1 MMRQRV
7 LVWSAA
13 LALIL
18 GVAPANA
25 AHLVWSGLIIA
36 QNDEHPKPI
45 PTELAPFEETLKE
58 LFGYNQFDV
67 IGQSRKTLTT
77 GQEDWLAQ
85 SKYFAL
91 RVDARGADEAGYDL
105 NLQLYQEKE
114 LLLETNTKLGQSS
127 PLVIKGPQVGG
138 GQLLLV
144 LLIDDEHKGEG
155 SGEGKHHRGHRSSNK
170 IESAWHRIAR
180 IFRSE
185 KH

>member
-1 MMRQRV
+1 MRCRV
-7 LVWSAA
+7 VSWSAA

-18 GVAPANA
+18 SAAPIHA
-25 AHLVWSGLIIA
+25 AHLVWSGLVIA
-36 QNDEHPKPI
+36 QNEPQPKPV
-45 PTELAPFEETLKE
+45 PSELASLEETLKG
-58 LFGYNQFDV
+58 LFGYNQFEV

-77 GQEDWLAQ
+77 GQEDWLAT

-105 NLQLYQEKE
+105 NLQLYQEKN
-114 LLLETNTKLGQSS
+114 LLLETSTKLSQSS

-144 LLIDDEHKGEG
+144 LFIDDEMKNET
-155 SGEGKHHRGHRSSNK
+155 SETHHRRGHRSANK
-170 IESAWHRIAR
+170 IEAAWHRFTR
-180 IFRSE
+180 LFE

>member
-1 MMRQRV
+1 MRCRV
-7 LVWSAA
+7 LSWSAA

-18 GVAPANA
+18 SAAPARA

-36 QNDEHPKPI
+36 QNEEHPKPV
-45 PTELAPFEETLKE
+45 PTELASLEETLKG
-58 LFGYNQFDV
+58 LFGYNQFEV

-77 GQEDWLAQ
+77 GQEDWLAT

-105 NLQLYQEKE
+105 NLQLYQEKD
-114 LLLETNTKLGQSS
+114 LLLETNTKLSQSS

-144 LLIDDEHKGEG
+144 LQIDDDEMKNE
-155 SGEGKHHRGHRSSNK
+155 SAATHHRHGHRSSNK
-170 IESAWHRIAR
+170 IEAAWHRFTR
-180 IFRSE
+180 MFQKR
-185 KH
+185 

>member
-1 MMRQRV
+1 MRCGV
-7 LVWSAA
+7 LSWSAA

-18 GVAPANA
+18 SATPACA

-36 QNDEHPKPI
+36 QNEENPKPI
-45 PTELAPFEETLKE
+45 PPELASFEDTLKG
-58 LFGYNQFDV
+58 LFGYNQFEV

-77 GQEDWLAQ
+77 GQEDWLAT

-105 NLQLYQEKE
+105 NLQLYQEKN
-114 LLLETNTKLGQSS
+114 LLLETNTKLSQSS

-144 LLIDDEHKGEG
+144 LQIDDEAKSEPAATP
-155 SGEGKHHRGHRSSNK
+155 HHRGHRSSSR
-170 IESAWHRIAR
+170 IEAAWHRFTR
-180 IFRSE
+180 MFQKR
-185 KH
+185 

>member
-1 MMRQRV
+1 MRCRV
-7 LVWSAA
+7 LSWSAA

-18 GVAPANA
+18 SAAPARA

-36 QNDEHPKPI
+36 QNEEHPKPV
-45 PTELAPFEETLKE
+45 PTEIASLEETLKE
-58 LFGYNQFDV
+58 LFGYNQFEV

-77 GQEDWLAQ
+77 GQEDWLAT

-105 NLQLYQEKE
+105 NLQLYQEKD
-114 LLLETNTKLGQSS
+114 LLLETNTKLSQSS

-144 LLIDDEHKGEG
+144 LQIDDDEMKNE
-155 SGEGKHHRGHRSSNK
+155 SAATHHRHGHRSSSK
-170 IESAWHRIAR
+170 IEAAWHRFTR
-180 IFRSE
+180 MFQKR
-185 KH
+185 

>member
-1 MMRQRV
+1 MRCRL

-13 LALIL
+13 LALI
-18 GVAPANA
+18 VSAAPACA

-36 QNDEHPKPI
+36 QNEPNPKPV
-45 PTELAPFEETLKE
+45 PNELATLEETLKD

-77 GQEDWLAQ
+77 GQEDWLAT

-91 RVDARGADEAGYDL
+91 RVDARGEDDAGYDV
-105 NLQLYQEKE
+105 NLQLFQEKN
-114 LLLETNTKLGQSS
+114 LLLETNTKLSQSS

-144 LLIDDEHKGEG
+144 LVVDDEALKNQSNENRRHPGE
-155 SGEGKHHRGHRSSNK
+155 SNK
-170 IESAWHRIAR
+170 LVSAWRHLSRIIRRAPP
-180 IFRSE
+180 
-185 KH
+185 

>member
-1 MMRQRV
+1 MLRRV
-7 LVWSAA
+7 LLWSAS
-13 LALIL
+13 LLLIL
-18 GVAPANA
+18 GVGPVNA
-25 AHLVWSGLIIA
+25 AHIVWSGLIIA

-45 PTELAPFEETLKE
+45 PTQLAPFEETLKE

-144 LLIDDEHKGEG
+144 LLIDDELKDDS
-155 SGEGKHHRGHRSSNK
+155 SGQAKHHRGHRSSGK
-170 IESAWHRIAR
+170 IESAWHRITR
-180 IFRSE
+180 MFHSE
-185 KH
+185 KN

>member
-1 MMRQRV
+1 MLRRA
-7 LVWSAA
+7 LPWSVA

-18 GVAPANA
+18 GAAPAFA
-25 AHLVWSGLIIA
+25 EHLVWSGLVIA
-36 QNDEHPKPI
+36 QNQEHPKPI
-45 PTELAPFEETLKE
+45 PAELAPFEETLKE

-67 IGQSRKTLTT
+67 IGESRKTLAT
-77 GQEDWLAQ
+77 GQEDWLAK

-91 RVDARGADEAGYDL
+91 RVDARGADDAGYDL

-144 LLIDDEHKGEG
+144 LVVDDGLKETPDDSKRRHIHHPG
-155 SGEGKHHRGHRSSNK
+155 SKAETTWR
-170 IESAWHRIAR
+170 RISR
-180 IFRSE
+180 MF
-185 KH
+185 HGD

>member
-1 MMRQRV
+1 MYRRV
-7 LVWSAA
+7 LWSAA
-13 LALIL
+13 LALII
-18 GVAPANA
+18 GVAPIRAE
-25 AHLVWSGLIIA
+25 HVVWSGLIIA

-45 PTELAPFEETLKE
+45 AAELAPFEETLKG

-67 IGQSRKTLTT
+67 IGQSKKTLIN
-77 GQEDWLAQ
+77 GQEDWLAT

-91 RVDARGADEAGYDL
+91 RVDARGVDDAGYNL

-144 LLIDDEHKGEG
+144 LLIDDELKDN
-155 SGEGKHHRGHRSSNK
+155 SGAKAHHGHRSSNK
-170 IESAWHRIAR
+170 IMSAWRRVAR
-180 IFRSE
+180 MFTGD
-185 KH
+185 K

>member
-1 MMRQRV
+1 MRRRV
-7 LVWSAA
+7 LLWSAA
-13 LALIL
+13 FSLIL
-18 GVAPANA
+18 SAGSANA

-36 QNDEHPKPI
+36 QNDEHPKAI
-45 PTELAPFEETLKE
+45 PGELAPFEETLKE
-58 LFGYNQFDV
+58 LFGYNQFDI

-77 GQEDWLAQ
+77 GQEDWMAQ

-91 RVDARGADEAGYDL
+91 RVDARGVDEAGYDL

-144 LLIDDEHKGEG
+144 LLIDDELKDPATTEAR
-155 SGEGKHHRGHRSSNK
+155 HHRGHRSSSK
-170 IESAWHRIAR
+170 SESAWHRFTR
-180 IFRSE
+180 MFH
-185 KH
+185 K